1 MFPREKTDSNEDDT
15 TGGSK
20 DVKSASNERAT
31 KCRSTTRHRQQHSS
45 ARRCGSSG
53 GSKKKAICPRLAR
66 SPRRQQTP
74 GQTPASPF
82 DKRSSVH
89 HVPSL
94 GAADDYFA
102 ESLSIAERALQG
114 FEGVTFARGHL
125 DRLLLSLVALET
137 PVGKLHQL
145 RPKSGSPIDGGE
157 IEVLEVP
164 KKLELPLFLKVRPK
178 KKLAV
183 FAFFFWLASS
193 RNDDRC

>member
-1 MFPREKTDSNEDDT
+1 MQIHHEAP
-15 TGGSK
+15 
-20 DVKSASNERAT
+20 SAALL
-31 KCRSTTRHRQQHSS
+31 CPPMRQQ
-45 ARRCGSSG
+45 
-53 GSKKKAICPRLAR
+53 
-66 SPRRQQTP
+66 RRQQEE
-74 GQTPASPF
+74 G
-82 DKRSSVH
+82 
-89 HVPSL
+89 
-94 GAADDYFA
+94 

-137 PVGKLHQL
+137 PVGKFHQL

-178 KKLAV
+178 KQLEV

-193 RNDDRC
+193 RKDDRC

>member
-1 MFPREKTDSNEDDT
+1 MFREKTDSNEDDT

-53 GSKKKAICPRLAR
+53 GSKKKAICP
-66 SPRRQQTP
+66 
-74 GQTPASPF
+74 PF
-82 DKRSSVH
+82 DKRSSVR

-137 PVGKLHQL
+137 PVGKFHQL